1 MKEFKINS
9 LTELSRAI
17 TEIDGEWHQHH
28 YLEITIKRKAKQ
40 RTDQQRKAIEVYC
53 RDLAYILNRAGLDQ
67 RKVFA
72 AMREGVDIP
81 WRQESVKDS
90 LWRPIQ
96 VAILN
101 KESTTKL
108 NADEVTRVYDTLNRW
123 TGTTFGIAVQFPD
136 SGPEWP
142 KKKDK

>member
-17 TEIDGEWHQHH
+17 TEIDGEWREHH
-28 YLEITIKRKAKQ
+28 YLEVTIKRKAKQ

-53 RDLAYILNRAGLDQ
+53 RDLAYTLNRAGLDQ

-96 VAILN
+96 VALLG

-123 TGTTFGIAVQFPD
+123 TGTTFGIAVQFP
-136 SGPEWP
+136 E
-142 KKKDK
+142 KKEDK

>member
-9 LTELSRAI
+9 LAELSRAI
-17 TEIDGEWHQHH
+17 TEIDDEWREHH

-53 RDLAYILNRAGLDQ
+53 RELAKTLNDAGLDQ
-67 RKVFA
+67 RAVLA
-72 AMREGVDIP
+72 QMREGVEISWNQDT
-81 WRQESVKDS
+81 VKDT
-90 LWRPIQ
+90 LWRRIQ
-96 VAILN
+96 VAILG

-123 TGTTFGIAVQFPD
+123 TGTTFGIAVQFP
-136 SGPEWP
+136 E
-142 KKKDK
+142 KKGGK